1 MKIAIIGFSG
11 TGKSTLARKLSKFYT
26 IPCLHLDACHF
37 KPNWVERTDE
47 DMTSIVSKFLS
58 ENTDWIIEGNYIR
71 ICKERFE
78 EADLVIYLSYN
89 RFSCL
94 KNVIHRYRTFKNST
108 RPDMADG
115 CAEKLD
121 KEFVSW
127 VFYKGRTKRKKN
139 NYKRIAQ
146 AAKEGL
152 IFKSRRKLHKYLKKL
167 GVENYKDSL

>member
-11 TGKSTLARKLSKFYT
+11 TGKSTLARKLAQFYS
-26 IPCLHLDACHF
+26 IPALHLDACHF

-58 ENTDWIIEGNYIR
+58 ENQNWVIEGNYIR
-71 ICKERFE
+71 ICRERFQ

-89 RFSCL
+89 RFACL
-94 KNVIHRYRTFKNST
+94 RNVFHRYRTFKNAT
-108 RPDMADG
+108 RPDMAEG

-121 KEFVSW
+121 KNFVSW

-139 NYKRIAQ
+139 NYRKIVLE
-146 AAKEGL
+146 AKEGL
-152 IFKSRRKLHKYLKKL
+152 IFKRRR
-167 GVENYKDSL
+167 